1 MKSLI
6 ENDDYVVYYFVL
18 NLINSIQLFKYII

>member
-6 ENDDYVVYYFVL
+6 ENDYVVYYFVL